1 MAPYQCCRKSLHI
14 VRNMK
19 DGFCNE
25 IVLILVSSATTYLG
39 AHLSLQDLHLLCQ
52 TLLGEEILSEVPG
65 GGPALVTAH
74 LRHGAVRQ
82 AQGGAQQ
89 QQDLEQHQQ
98 RIGNVDCVD
107 SFIIS

>member
-1 MAPYQCCRKSLHI
+1 M
-14 VRNMK
+14 NMK

-39 AHLSLQDLHLLCQ
+39 AHLSLQDLHLLGQ
-52 TLLGEEILSEVPG
+52 TLLGEEILGEVPG
-65 GGPALVTAH
+65 GGPALITAH
-74 LRHGAVRQ
+74 LSHGAVSQ
-82 AQGGAQQ
+82 AQGGAQLQQQ